1 MTGKGIFE
9 YKMAKSG
16 KNMLSPKTWSTK
28 FCRSQ
33 SYIKGVQ
40 YFYIMSN
47 IFETTKRGKLNLR
60 IIVTY

>member
-9 YKMAKSG
+9 YKMAKSE

-33 SYIKGVQ
+33 SYIKA
-40 YFYIMSN
+40 YS
-47 IFETTKRGKLNLR
+47 IFILRAIFLKLRRGGN
-60 IIVTY
+60 